1 MLSKKKLIIAA
12 IVALF
17 FTNLVFAAPNNQI
30 NKSVLVKTAKAE
42 LKLFHKQL
50 TVTGSLRAHQG
61 IMVRPETAGRITQ
74 IYFKSGDTVQA
85 GTPLVQL
92 YKNEAGA
99 KFQQS
104 QAELQLAKQNYAR
117 MTTLHKTHVISE
129 AEFDAVVSKLNAAV
143 GKAAEYQSQLEQ
155 TLIKAPFSGRL
166 GLSAVSLGDYV
177 NVGQNLVSLQ
187 MIDPI
192 EVEFNI
198 PETYLSNIAV
208 NQNVTAVSRAYPNQ
222 AFTGTIYA
230 IDAEMNVNNRSVAVR
245 ATIPNV
251 NNKLLPG
258 GFVEISLDFTSKAPA
273 LVIPQIAVF
282 YDVGQANVYKVVANK
297 AVKTKIKL
305 GERDQENVLVLDG
318 LAVNDTIVSAGQL
331 SLEDGAMV
339 KIMNNE

>member
-1 MLSKKKLIIAA
+1 MLSKKNIFIAA

-17 FTNLVFAAPNNQI
+17 FANLAFAAPNNQG
-30 NKSVLVKTAKAE
+30 NKSVLVEIAKVE
-42 LKLFHKQL
+42 LKPFHKQL

-92 YKNEAGA
+92 YKNEVEA
-99 KFQQS
+99 KLQQS

-129 AEFDAVVSKLNAAV
+129 AEFDDVASKFNAAN

-155 TLIKAPFSGRL
+155 TLIRAPFNGRL

-177 NVGQNLVSLQ
+177 NIGQNLVSLQ

-192 EVEFNI
+192 EVEFNVA
-198 PETYLSNIAV
+198 ETYLSNIAV
-208 NQNVTAVSRAYPNQ
+208 NQNVMAVSRAYPNQ
-222 AFTGTIYA
+222 TFTGTIYA
-230 IDAEMNVNNRSVAVR
+230 IDAEINVNNRSVAVR
-245 ATIPNV
+245 ATIPNM

-258 GFVEISLDFTSKAPA
+258 GFVEVNLDLTGKEPSLI
-273 LVIPQIAVF
+273 IPQVAVF
-282 YDVGQANVYKVVANK
+282 YDVGQANVYKIVGNK
-297 AVKTKIKL
+297 ALKTKIKL
-305 GERDQENVLVLDG
+305 GERDQENVVVVEG
-318 LAVNDTIVSAGQL
+318 LNVNDVVVSAGQL
-331 SLEDGAMV
+331 NLEDGAMV
-339 KIMNNE
+339 KY